1 MIYTLWA
8 SNLQNIS
15 NNQWNWNYV
24 YFSRLAKI
32 IKVDKAKDDESVK
45 NGEILI

>member
-1 MIYTLWA
+1 MINEIEIMCIL
-8 SNLQNIS
+8 SM
-15 NNQWNWNYV
+15 
-24 YFSRLAKI
+24 AKI